1 MPAKDPLFTPR
12 FFALWT
18 FAFFAFLSAFQLI
31 PAIPFRILALG
42 HSKAQAGLF
51 LTVYTFA
58 SAFAA
63 PLMGAL
69 ADHFGRKRVLVLS
82 STAFIVFSI
91 LYGIVTHFGL
101 LLAIAAIHGAL
112 WSALMASSA
121 AIMTEY
127 IPESR
132 RTEGLAYWG
141 LSSTTAIGVAPS
153 VGLFVFN
160 YGWPVLCGE
169 LAVLSAIMAVWSFFI
184 VKHDSSGGGVGLPR
198 MKQLFDWRVTLV
210 ALSLFTICV
219 GYGGATSYV
228 ALMAT
233 ERHIPPRGLFFA
245 VMAVTII
252 LTRVTTSRLGDRY
265 GVKALLF
272 PSLLMIPPA
281 LLILAF
287 ATHVWQIVAAG
298 ILFGAGFGGAY
309 PSFASFVL
317 NNTDPRMRGRTFG
330 SIIWAFDTGIGSGSM
345 LTGLLVEARGY
356 TTAFALAAALSCL
369 AIPIFMITSPRLRFE
384 A

>member
-1 MPAKDPLFTPR
+1 MAPRDPLFTPR

-42 HSKAQAGLF
+42 HTKAEAGLF

-69 ADHFGRKRVLVLS
+69 ADHFGRKRVLVVS
-82 STAFIVFSI
+82 SLFFIVFSV
-91 LYGIVTHFGL
+91 LYGLVTHFGW
-101 LLAIAAIHGAL
+101 LLAIAAIHGTL
-112 WSALMASSA
+112 WSGLMSSSA

-141 LSSTTAIGVAPS
+141 MSSTAAIGVAPS
-153 VGLFVFN
+153 VGLFVFG
-160 YGWPVLCGE
+160 YGWEVLCGE

-184 VKHDSSGGGVGLPR
+184 VKHDSSGGGLGLPR
-198 MKQLFDWRVTLV
+198 VTELFDWRVTLV
-210 ALSLFTICV
+210 ALSFFTVCV
-219 GYGGATSYV
+219 GYGGTTSYV
-228 ALMAT
+228 AVMAT

-245 VMAVTII
+245 VMAATIVV
-252 LTRVTTSRLGDRY
+252 TRVTTSRLGDRY
-265 GVKALLF
+265 GAKALLF
-272 PSLLMIPPA
+272 PSLAMVPPA

-287 ATHVWQIVAAG
+287 ARQPWQIVIAA
-298 ILFGAGFGGAY
+298 ILFGGGFGGAY
-309 PSFASFVL
+309 PPFATFVL
-317 NNTDPRMRGRTFG
+317 NRTDPRMRGRTFG
-330 SIIWAFDTGIGSGSM
+330 SIIWAFDTGVGTGSL
-345 LTGLLVEARGY
+345 LTGLLIEHGGY
-356 TTAFALAAALSCL
+356 TIAF
-369 AIPIFMITSPRLRFE
+369 
-384 A
+384 